1 MKEPFFQGNDNYD
14 QLEKIT
20 RVLGTDE
27 LFNYLET
34 YNISLDTKFEGILG
48 KHNKKNFAKFITN
61 ENKHLAK
68 PDALDLLSKML
79 IYDQVLKINFKL
91 FIIKM

>member
-1 MKEPFFQGNDNYD
+1 MKEPFFQGNDNFD

-27 LFNYLET
+27 LFTYLES
-34 YNISLDTKFEGILG
+34 YNISLDANFEGILG
-48 KHNKKNFAKFITN
+48 KHNKKNFAKFINN

-68 PDALDLLSKML
+68 TDAIDLLSKML
-79 IYDQVLKINFKL
+79 IYDQV
-91 FIIKM
+91 

>member
-27 LFNYLET
+27 LFTYLEN
-34 YNISLDTKFEGILG
+34 YHIELDNNFSILG
-48 KHNKKNFAKFITN
+48 KHNKKNFAKFINN

-68 PDALDLLSKML
+68 NDAIDLLSKML
-79 IYDQVLKINFKL
+79 VYDHVIL
-91 FIIKM
+91 FFFHDF